1 MIRLGEEFY
10 STFWVAGGDGY
21 RRGDIIGNLKRVEPK
36 TVTEIQYVPV
46 MESSIVYNIF
56 KEFGFAGGRLR
67 EHGPGSGEEFKEI
80 LHKLLV
86 DHDKVTLDLDGA
98 PGYSASFLDEVFG
111 SLVKKGAVILDK
123 LNTME
128 IVATEKPYLIRQ
140 IRGIIAEN
148 VEDFKSGG

>member
-1 MIRLGEEFY
+1 
-10 STFWVAGGDGY
+10 
-21 RRGDIIGNLKRVEPK
+21 
-36 TVTEIQYVPV
+36 
-46 MESSIVYNIF
+46 
-56 KEFGFAGGRLR
+56 
-67 EHGPGSGEEFKEI
+67 
-80 LHKLLV
+80 LLV